1 MNLRYESL
9 ASYDKPMVLL
19 TQALDNE
26 LTVRGSMQTLVDADG
41 LSPTERDSLVD
52 RLKDRIGRNA
62 VTDTAVDILTNPF
75 VLLMAVT
82 SPVGGTMLSR
92 TGKAVFDMGA
102 RFHPFVKEQGGLH
115 AALGLLAPQQ
125 MFRGTALTPAT
136 QAFAKG
142 VDQLEKRLLERVGEP
157 LREVLERHGLDS
169 LNPEKVADPAKKA
182 LAKRLNMA
190 LWASLEGFDKAR
202 TEMIPAYKKGRMGF
216 IKRDVPAYLATNM
229 DAEIGKLGLTKLRD
243 AYRAATAERR
253 MALFGDEAASAAAG
267 RFVPD
272 EDKLVRMVQ
281 GVRMGMQAKGAMS
294 GTGAEVAAIML
305 GPDVAQ
311 RIAKGQLDVNA
322 AKDFLKK
329 IIENQ
334 PADYMP
340 RNLIDVKGGG
350 ALMDIV
356 EQRRSR
362 ALVATG
368 SSLSRSS
375 VAGVWDPDD
384 LRDLYGMFGPTAEG
398 SALLTKAAKRVQ
410 RVTGRGE
417 AARVY
422 RINAQESLARYFRDT
437 GVTHALYVQTLDQ
450 LPRVKESVDSSL
462 KMASAAKVKELDA
475 ARLKSPLVSAR
486 KSLAE
491 VFFDQHYLL
500 EDRFAKEALETIL
513 RQAVG
518 VQKIEHTASHMA
530 LIKGKQA
537 LGKVLESGVGK
548 ALDSAGAWG
557 QGMHSRLRQMV
568 DAEMSFGEAKG
579 VTGTIAKY
587 LYVTHL
593 GLNLSSVAMNLM
605 QPLLYTSVYGGLG
618 NVMKA
623 YGAAFKEMGG
633 YVSERVGKHGFGA
646 LDDLEHE
653 ALINRHFRFSNVDG
667 ENLIQIGRDVFA
679 TLDTISHKSEALSGV
694 ARRQSYFFDYPMKLF
709 EKAEWLNR
717 NVAAHSVEN
726 LYRSKGIST
735 APGTGAYYRMLN
747 DVDEMVSAT
756 QFGGSTVN
764 TPMMFQGV
772 GPFGRAF
779 NNPLMRQFLTFPLRS
794 LTALT
799 KDSRMLG
806 DRGWTGMGQDF
817 IRGMGISAMFYE
829 FGKNAF
835 GVDLSPS
842 LYGASLGQVA
852 GGSRFFQTGNEWVP
866 IPPVADIPLNLI
878 RGVLDPG
885 QRALLQDNL
894 PRLIPGGVATA
905 RLLNLQAN
913 LPETPLFG
921 LPGAL
926 QKTYIDPKQ
935 QTEDGRIAVFKADGT
950 LIDYQSKGQ
959 IFAKALGV
967 DLGTFKESSDFDGML
982 LKNRDQIVEY
992 RRRAIAAL
1000 LANDI
1005 PKMQS
1010 VQAEFERRF
1019 KMKLTVSK
1027 EQLDEAMQNRLVSRS
1042 ERILDRMPPDLR
1054 PQFQQMAAARAPE
1067 MGLEAEA
1074 LAGADTARQRMQA
1087 RRVEALPL
1095 GPEQQQAAAAAQPQ
1109 AFEAFG
1115 GY

>member
-26 LTVRGSMQTLVDADG
+26 LTLRGSMQTLVDADG
-41 LSPTERDSLVD
+41 LSPSERDSLVD

-92 TGKAVFDMGA
+92 TGKAMFDMGA

-142 VDQLEKRLLERVGEP
+142 VDQLEKQLLERVGEP
-157 LREVLERHGLDS
+157 LREVLERHGLES
-169 LNPEKVADPAKKA
+169 LNHEKVSDPAKKA
-182 LAKRLNMA
+182 LAKRLNTA

-202 TEMIPAYKKGRMGF
+202 TEMIPVYKKGRMGF
-216 IKRDVPAYLATNM
+216 IQRQVPAYLATNM
-229 DAEIGKLGLTKLRD
+229 DAEIGRLGLTRLRD
-243 AYRAATAERR
+243 AYKGATAERR
-253 MALFGDEAASAAAG
+253 MALFGDAAESARQG

-305 GPDVAQ
+305 GPDVAH
-311 RIAKGQLDVNA
+311 RIAKGQMAVDD
-322 AKDFLKK
+322 AKDFLRK

-340 RNLIDVKGGG
+340 RNVIDMKGTRNIG
-350 ALMDIV
+350 DIV

-368 SSLSRSS
+368 STLSRSS

-384 LRDLYGMFGPTAEG
+384 LREMYGMFAPTAEG
-398 SALLTKAAKRVQ
+398 SKLLVKAQNRIKRV
-410 RVTGRGE
+410 TDRGE
-417 AARVY
+417 MARTY

-437 GVTHALYVQTLDQ
+437 GVTHALYVQTVDQ
-450 LPRVKESVDSSL
+450 LPRVKEAMDSSL
-462 KMASAAKVKELDA
+462 KMANAAKVRDLEQ
-475 ARLKSPLVSAR
+475 ARLKSPVVSPK

-537 LGKVLESGVGK
+537 LGKVLEAGVGK
-548 ALDSAGAWG
+548 ALDSAGDWG
-557 QGMHSRLRQMV
+557 RNMHSRLKGMV
-568 DAEMSFGEAKG
+568 DAELSFGEAKG
-579 VTGTIAKY
+579 VTGTLAKY

-618 NVMKA
+618 NVLKA

-633 YVSERVGKHGFGA
+633 YIGERVGKHGFKA
-646 LDDLEHE
+646 LDDATHE
-653 ALINRHFRFSNVDG
+653 ALINKHFRFSNVDG
-667 ENLIQIGRDVFA
+667 ENLIQIGRDTFS

-717 NVAAHSVEN
+717 SVAAHSVEN
-726 LYRSKGIST
+726 LYLSSGMRPT
-735 APGTGAYYRMLN
+735 PGTGTYYRMLN

-764 TPMMFQGV
+764 TPMMFQGA

-794 LTALT
+794 VTALT

-806 DRGWTGMGQDF
+806 DRGWSGMGIDF

-842 LYGASLGQVA
+842 LYGASLGQAA
-852 GGSRFFQTGNEWVP
+852 GGSRFFQTGNEWIP
-866 IPPVADIPLNLI
+866 IPPVVDIPINLI

-885 QRALLQDNL
+885 QRMLLQDNL
-894 PRLIPGGVATA
+894 PRLIPGGVSTA
-905 RLLNLQAN
+905 RLMNMMGDM
-913 LPETPLFG
+913 PETPLFS

-935 QTEDGRIAVFKADGT
+935 QTEDGRVAVFKSDGT

-959 IFAKALGV
+959 IFARALGV
-967 DLGTFKESSDFDGML
+967 DLGTFKQSGDFDGML
-982 LKNRDQIVEY
+982 LKNREQIVEY

-1005 PKMQS
+1005 PKMQK
-1010 VQAEFERRF
+1010 VQSEFERRF
-1019 KMKLTVSK
+1019 KMKLTISK
-1027 EQLDEAMQNRLVSRS
+1027 DQLDEAMQNRLVSRT

-1054 PQFQQMAAARAPE
+1054 PQFQQLAAGRAPE
-1067 MGLEAEA
+1067 MGLEEEA
-1074 LAGADTARQRMQA
+1074 LAGADTARQRMQS

-1095 GPEQQQAAAAAQPQ
+1095 SEEQQQAAAAAQP
-1109 AFEAFG
+1109 FEPFG

>member
-19 TQALDNE
+19 TQALDGE
-26 LTVRGSMQTLVDADG
+26 MTARGAMQTLVDADG
-41 LSPTERDSLVD
+41 LSPSERDSLVD

-82 SPVGGTMLSR
+82 SPVGGSMLARS
-92 TGKAVFDMGA
+92 GKAVFDMGA

-142 VDQLEKRLLERVGEP
+142 VDQLEKQLLERVGEP
-157 LREVLERHGLDS
+157 LREVLEKHGLDS

-216 IKRDVPAYLATNM
+216 IKRDLPAYLATDM
-229 DAEIGKLGLTKLRD
+229 DAEIGRLGLTRLRD
-243 AYRAATAERR
+243 SYRAATAERR
-253 MALFGDEAASAAAG
+253 MAMFGDAAASAKAG
-267 RFVPD
+267 KFVPD

-281 GVRMGMQAKGAMS
+281 GVRMGMQGKGAMS

-311 RIAKGQLDVNA
+311 RIAKGQLDVND
-322 AKDFLKK
+322 AKEFLKQ

-340 RNLIDVKGGG
+340 RNVIDVKGGG
-350 ALMDIV
+350 AMMDIV

-375 VAGVWDPDD
+375 VAGTWDPDD
-384 LRDLYGMFGPTAEG
+384 LRELYGMFGPTADG
-398 SALLTKAAKRVQ
+398 SKLLSKAVNRVQ
-410 RVTGRGE
+410 RMTARGE
-417 AARVY
+417 SARVY

-437 GVTHALYVQTLDQ
+437 GVTHALYVQTLDE
-450 LPRVKESVDSSL
+450 LPRVNEAVNSSL
-462 KMASAAKVKELDA
+462 KMANAAKVKELDA
-475 ARLKSPLVSAR
+475 ARLKSPLVSAK

-518 VQKIEHTASHMA
+518 VQKVEHTASHMA

-537 LGKVLESGVGK
+537 LGAVLDSGVGD
-548 ALDSAGAWG
+548 ALKGAGQWG
-557 QGMHSRLRQMV
+557 QGVHSRLKGMV
-568 DAEMSFGEAKG
+568 DAELSFGEAKG
-579 VTGTIAKY
+579 VTGTLAKY

-633 YVSERVGKHGFGA
+633 YVADRVGTHGFRA
-646 LDDLEHE
+646 LGDLEHE
-653 ALINRHFRFSNVDG
+653 ALINKHFKFSNVDG
-667 ENLIQIGRDVFA
+667 ENLIQIGRDTFS

-717 NVAAHSVEN
+717 SVAAHSVEN
-726 LYRSKGIST
+726 LYQSAGVATK
-735 APGTGAYYRMLN
+735 PGTGGYYRMLN

-794 LTALT
+794 ATALT

-806 DRGWTGMGQDF
+806 DRGWGGMGIDF

-842 LYGASLGQVA
+842 LYGASLGQAA
-852 GGSRFFQTGNEWVP
+852 GGSRFFQTGNEWIP
-866 IPPVADIPLNLI
+866 IPPIVDIPINMV
-878 RGVLDPG
+878 RGALDPG

-894 PRLIPGGVATA
+894 PRLLPGGVATA
-905 RLLNLQAN
+905 RLMNMMGDMPN
-913 LPETPLFG
+913 SPVFG
-921 LPGAL
+921 LPGSL

-935 QTEDGRIAVFKADGT
+935 QTEDGRIAVFKGDGT

-959 IFAKALGV
+959 IFARALGV

-1027 EQLDEAMQNRLVSRS
+1027 DQLDEAMQNRLVSRS

-1054 PQFQQMAAARAPE
+1054 PQYLEMSRQRSPQ
-1067 MGLEAEA
+1067 MGLEEEA

-1095 GPEQQQAAAAAQPQ
+1095 SQEQQQAAAAAQP
-1109 AFEAFG
+1109 FEPFG